1 MFIFYAFLSLNH
13 ICLAK
18 PHLTQTH
25 SLFSTYTHIVY
36 FMFGEKDKNYLNF
49 SLSKSQTYLCA
60 ACRSDSISL
69 VQPSSY
75 PLEQL
80 CHNVCQTSSIFF
92 PILSW
97 WPCFLLHWKKKIE
110 PMRTSTSSHPIYHF
124 ARSTCYL
131 PTCTCGSEATLSTC
145 VLNTLL
151 SHLFKNLTPQLSL
164 IFHSPLNH
172 GYWHTL
178 YIDNSHYKNYFHNLA
193 FIYISYLFAL
203 L

>member
-97 WPCFLLHWKKKIE
+97 WPCFLLHWKKKKLSQWELPQAHI
-110 PMRTSTSSHPIYHF
+110 PSTTLLDLHATFPPAPVALRPLSLPVSWILCSLTSSRTSPRNYPLSF
-124 ARSTCYL
+124 
-131 PTCTCGSEATLSTC
+131 TL
-145 VLNTLL
+145 
-151 SHLFKNLTPQLSL
+151 H
-164 IFHSPLNH
+164 
-172 GYWHTL
+172 
-178 YIDNSHYKNYFHNLA
+178 
-193 FIYISYLFAL
+193 
-203 L
+203 